1 MYQLTVS
8 RHQGGSYKFS
18 IREPEVYIL
27 QELWSIIRVLRA
39 MEKDNP
45 HMGELADRLTQWTH
59 NIIALNPTD
68 PPYQLYDQSEAL
80 GIEFEVG
87 CDPQSHYY
95 CHKHLVHSHSSE
107 QEELEWID
115 PTR

>member
-8 RHQGGSYKFS
+8 RHQGGSYQFF

-27 QELWSIIRVLRA
+27 QELWSIIRMLRA
-39 MEKDNP
+39 MAKDDL
-45 HMGELADRLTQWTH
+45 HMGELADSLAQWTSGVT
-59 NIIALNPTD
+59 ALGPSD

-80 GIEFEVG
+80 QIEFQVG
-87 CDPQSHYY
+87 CDPQGHYY
-95 CHKHLVHSHSSE
+95 CLKHLVHLHSSE
-107 QEELEWID
+107 REELKWIE